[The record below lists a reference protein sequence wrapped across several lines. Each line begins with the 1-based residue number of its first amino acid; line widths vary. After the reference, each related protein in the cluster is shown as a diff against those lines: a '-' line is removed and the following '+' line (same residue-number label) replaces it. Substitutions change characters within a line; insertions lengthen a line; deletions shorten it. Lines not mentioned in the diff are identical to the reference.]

1 MANYV
6 IGDHTRFEM
15 NRRGPSEEVV
25 RSVLE
30 APDQLIEIRP
40 GRVVMQSQV
49 KMILPPN
56 TYPMGVFLDVDRDPR
71 EVVTAYRTSKV
82 SKYWRQSL

>member
-15 NRRGPSEEVV
+15 DRRGLSEEVV
-25 RSVLE
+25 RWALE

-49 KMILPPN
+49 KMILPPK
-56 TYPMGVFLDVDRDPR
+56 TYPIRVFVDVERYPR